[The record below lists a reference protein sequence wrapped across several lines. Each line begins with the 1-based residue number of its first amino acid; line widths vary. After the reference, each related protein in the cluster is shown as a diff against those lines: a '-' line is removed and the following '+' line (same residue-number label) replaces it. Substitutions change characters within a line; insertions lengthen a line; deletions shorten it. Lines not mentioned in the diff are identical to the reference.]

1 MAAALTLAMVLSIT
15 ACSSKA
21 ADTGSPAATTETT
34 SAESVEEL
42 TERANALF
50 AQENEILDT
59 NNELWNRVF
68 AFADKETLSANK
80 DAAYADLLTILINSG
95 KDTFTEDELATLTAD
110 VESIRK
116 IEDEITEIQNKIID
130 LGSVVTETTVSAN
143 NSTFPAFSGNDLD
156 GNAVDSSL
164 FSQNAVTVVNFW
176 YNGCSPCVAELSKL
190 NELNETLKEMGGE
203 VIGINTGTLDGNES
217 EITDAK
223 ALLANKGALYRN
235 VYFDSDSEA
244 GKFATD
250 IMTFPTTILVDRNG
264 NIVGEPLLGGIDNQS
279 NYDKLMEQINSIIAA
294 DK

>member
-42 TERANALF
+42 NEQANALL
-50 AQENEILDT
+50 AQENEIFDAHA
-59 NNELWNRVF
+59 ELWDRVF
-68 AFADKETLSANK
+68 AYADKETLAANK
-80 DAAYADLLTILINSG
+80 DTSYADLLTIFINSG
-95 KDTFTEDELATLTAD
+95 RDTFTDDELAILTEN

-130 LGSVVTETTVSAN
+130 LSASAATTTVSEN
-143 NSTFPAFSGNDLD
+143 NSTFPEFSGNDFD
-156 GNAVDSSL
+156 GNAIDSSL
-164 FSQNAVTVVNFW
+164 FSKNAVTVVNFW
-176 YNGCSPCVAELSKL
+176 FNGCSPCVAELSKL

-203 VIGINTGTLDGNES
+203 VIGINTGALDGNES
-217 EITDAK
+217 EIADAK
-223 ALLANKGALYRN
+223 ELLANKGASYRN
-235 VYFDSDSEA
+235 VYFDSDSAA

-250 IMTFPTTILVDRNG
+250 IMAFPTTMLMDRNG
-264 NIVGEPLLGGIDNQS
+264 NIVGEPLLGGIDNQD